1 MITSSRYPGIY
12 IAPLSNDPAAAH
24 AFKEKAEEALDLI
37 SAGPSG
43 DKLLRKISTLNSQK
57 ERKITLKEIEINN
70 QCYTEPVLSR
80 RQLEKYTP
88 KNHDE
93 NTFIASHL
101 SRKGTF
107 TKGEGSNAI
116 IGWSPDKA
124 SIRLNQNGSPLHLG
138 MDNADKIT
146 TLAHELVH
154 ARHILSGSSLADEG
168 DRYNPRTGSGKEE
181 LRAVGLDNYRYSTTK
196 KPSENSI
203 RAEHGLPLRMKY
215 RPHQ

>member
-1 MITSSRYPGIY
+1 M
-12 IAPLSNDPAAAH
+12 
-24 AFKEKAEEALDLI
+24 
-37 SAGPSG
+37 
-43 DKLLRKISTLNSQK
+43 
-57 ERKITLKEIEINN
+57 TLKEIEINN

-93 NTFIASHL
+93 NTFIASNL

-138 MDNADKIT
+138 MDNVDKIT

-154 ARHILSGSSLADEG
+154 ARHIFKWQLVSRWRGSL
-168 DRYNPRTGSGKEE
+168 
-181 LRAVGLDNYRYSTTK
+181 
-196 KPSENSI
+196 
-203 RAEHGLPLRMKY
+203 
-215 RPHQ
+215 

>member
-1 MITSSRYPGIY
+1 MLYGTSS
-12 IAPLSNDPAAAH
+12 
-24 AFKEKAEEALDLI
+24 EQET
-37 SAGPSG
+37 AG
-43 DKLLRKISTLNSQK
+43 KVHT
-57 ERKITLKEIEINN
+57 
-70 QCYTEPVLSR
+70 
-80 RQLEKYTP
+80 

-93 NTFIASHL
+93 NTFIASNL

-138 MDNADKIT
+138 MDNVDKIT

-154 ARHILSGSSLADEG
+154 ARHILSGSSLADGG

-181 LRAVGLDNYRYSTTK
+181 LRAAGLDNYRYSVTK
-196 KPSENSI
+196 NLQRTPSVQNTGCLC
-203 RAEHGLPLRMKY
+203 A
-215 RPHQ
+215 